1 MKKCYLFC
9 DKRSVN
15 PATSTYIDIVTASL
29 KEIGCEIDV
38 VHGLRAMHHPQ
49 LIFVVSAA
57 YFLMAKMRY
66 PKAKIIAWQQG
77 IVYEEAKLNRP
88 IHKQIIHYIAEQAC
102 VRYADLLLF
111 TSNGMLE
118 YYQQHAH
125 YHKNNYVIMPCFNMS
140 LSAQSPVM
148 SKFQS
153 PTFVYAGNTASWQCF
168 DTMLDV
174 YAIVEKCI
182 PSAHLFLYCKIDDAG
197 KKRIEE
203 RGIKNYTVD
212 YVSVNEL
219 QSRMQDYKY
228 GFLLREK
235 NWINYVATPTKMN
248 SYLAEYV
255 IPIFSDGVEDFNSK
269 IDLGTF
275 TLKAATPLNIQNIAS
290 MIISFEKERHDFNQF
305 VYKVHEIFD
314 FHYNTDSY
322 KTVICSKL
330 KALVE

>member
-9 DKRSVN
+9 DKRSIN
-15 PATSTYIDIVTASL
+15 PATSAYIDVVTASL
-29 KEIGCEIDV
+29 KVVDCEVEV
-38 VHGLRAMHHPQ
+38 VHGLRAMRHPQ

-57 YFLMAKMRY
+57 YFLVAKMRY
-66 PKAKIIAWQQG
+66 PNAKIIAWQQG
-77 IVYEEAKLNRP
+77 IVYEESKLNRP
-88 IHKQIIHYIAEQAC
+88 IHKRIIHYIAEQAC

-125 YHKNNYVIMPCFNMS
+125 YHKNNYVLMPCFNMS
-140 LSAQSPVM
+140 LSRQSPVM

-153 PTFVYAGNTASWQCF
+153 PTFVYAGSTDSWQCF

-174 YAIVEKCI
+174 YAIVEKSI
-182 PSAHLFLYCKIDDAG
+182 PSAHLFLFCKIGDAD

-219 QSRMQDYKY
+219 QSRMLDYKY

-248 SYLAEYV
+248 SYLAAYV

-269 IDLGTF
+269 IDLGSF
-275 TLKAATPLNIQNIAS
+275 TLKATTPLDVNEIAS
-290 MIISFEKERHDFNQF
+290 LIIDFEKNMHDYNLF
-305 VYKVHEIFD
+305 VNKVEMIFAQ
-314 FHYNTDSY
+314 HYNSDEY
-322 KTVICSKL
+322 RAVISSKI
-330 KALVE
+330 KEII

>member
-9 DKRSVN
+9 DKRSIN
-15 PATSTYIDIVTASL
+15 PATSAYIDVVTASL
-29 KEIGCEIDV
+29 KEVGCEVEV
-38 VHGLRAMHHPQ
+38 VHGLRAMRHPQ

-57 YFLMAKMRY
+57 YFLVAKMRY
-66 PKAKIIAWQQG
+66 PNAKIIAWQQG
-77 IVYEEAKLNRP
+77 IVYEESKRNRP
-88 IHKQIIHYIAEQAC
+88 IHKRIIHYIAEQAC

-125 YHKNNYVIMPCFNMS
+125 FHKNNYVLMPCFNMS
-140 LSAQSPVM
+140 LSRQSPVM
-148 SKFQS
+148 SKFQN
-153 PTFVYAGNTASWQCF
+153 PTFVYAGSTDSWQCF

-174 YAIVEKCI
+174 YAIVEKSI
-182 PSAHLFLYCKIDDAG
+182 PSAHLFLFCKIGDAD

-219 QSRMQDYKY
+219 QSRMQNYKY

-248 SYLAEYV
+248 SYLAAYV
-255 IPIFSDGVEDFNSK
+255 IPVFSDAVEDFISK